1 MAAKLRLSFVTN
13 RHERVEPL
21 CDGTVPIEGAELIT
35 TYSDPSETFW
45 RQLKFQEFDVS
56 EMSISSFLIARE
68 RGLDGAYLPVFPSRQ
83 FFWTGWSYNT
93 ESGIKTAS
101 DLTGKRLGVGEYQ
114 QTASLWARGVFEHD
128 FGVSQ
133 FKVDWY
139 MERSEELSHGGATGF
154 TPPPGI
160 SFNRIPE
167 DKSLASMLVNH
178 ELDAAPVGRAFSRE
192 TNIIDRS
199 TTIRGTGGDWSK
211 VKPLFPDRMAEGIR
225 FYQKWGFVPA
235 NHGYIIRGSIYRE
248 NPWLAFNLY
257 KALLAAKEVAQ
268 ERIARS
274 LPSSLILGGEYIA
287 MNKKSFGD
295 DPFAYGIADNRK
307 MLQTA
312 IDFSHEQGFIKEKPK
327 PEELV
332 PEVLRGL

>member
-1 MAAKLRLSFVTN
+1 MRLSFVTN

-21 CDGTVPIEGAELIT
+21 CDGTVPIEGVELVT

-45 RQLKFQEFDVS
+45 RQLKFEEFDLS
-56 EMSISSFLIARE
+56 EMSLSSYLIARD
-68 RGLDGAYLPVFPSRQ
+68 RGLKGAYLPVFPSRQ
-83 FFWTGWSYNT
+83 FFWTGWSYHVDA
-93 ESGIKTAS
+93 GIKTAA
-101 DLTGKRLGVGEYQ
+101 DLIGKKLGVGEYQ
-114 QTASLWARGVFEHD
+114 QTAALWARGVFEHD

-139 MERSEELSHGGATGF
+139 MERSEALSHGGATGF

-167 DKSLASMLVNH
+167 DKSLASMLVNK

-199 TTIRGTGGDWSK
+199 TTIRGTGDWSK
-211 VKPLFPDRMAEGIR
+211 VKPLFPDRIAEGTR
-225 FYQKWGFVPA
+225 FVKKWGFVPA
-235 NHGYIIRGSIYRE
+235 NHGYIISERVYRD

-257 KALLAAKEVAQ
+257 KAFVAAKEVAQ
-268 ERIARS
+268 ERITRA
-274 LPSSLILGGEYIA
+274 LPSMMILGNEFAGEA
-287 MNKKSFGD
+287 RKDFGD
-295 DPFAYGIADNRK
+295 DPFAYGIAANRN
-307 MLQTA
+307 MLQTV
-312 IDFSHEQGFIKEKPK
+312 IDFSHEQGFIGEKPK

-332 PEVLRGL
+332 PEVLREL